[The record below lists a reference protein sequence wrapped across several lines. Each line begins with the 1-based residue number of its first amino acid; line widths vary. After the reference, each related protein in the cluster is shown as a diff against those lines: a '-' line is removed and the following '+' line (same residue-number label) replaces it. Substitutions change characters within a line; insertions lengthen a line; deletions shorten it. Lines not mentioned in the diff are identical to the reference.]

1 MARSDPAGPWAA
13 LGLSRPAQRALIN
26 AGYASLEALADVP
39 RAKIAALHGMGPT
52 GVERLKAALAA
63 KGLSLSA

>member
-1 MARSDPAGPWAA
+1 MASSDPANPWAS

-26 AGYASLEALADVP
+26 AGYASLEALASAP
-39 RAKIAALHGMGPT
+39 RTKIAALHGMGPT

-63 KGLSLSA
+63 KGLSFSG